1 MHVIVDHSMHD
12 ERSSS
17 NFANFNGIN
26 RNIQLRFCI
35 EYQAKVTYIYIYIQ
49 EYQKK
54 SVAFSQRVVGGRCWR
69 YGFGR
74 IPKYYVINIYLQNFL
89 FKRSS
94 KINRQNIQIGGAS
107 FAGCQWSHSINITYQ
122 ENISKN
128 LSKNTTFMCLDVQLV
143 ETTCN
148 VFLAIP
154 QLFNDLRDTLLWKTL
169 TPNATCSRQSH
180 RYSMIS
186 EI

>member
-1 MHVIVDHSMHD
+1 MHVIVDHSMHG

-26 RNIQLRFCI
+26 RNIQLHFCI
-35 EYQAKVTYIYIYIQ
+35 EYQAKVTYIQ

-74 IPKYYVINIYLQNFL
+74 IPKYYVINIYLQIFL

-122 ENISKN
+122 ENISKT
-128 LSKNTTFMCLDVQLV
+128 LARIRFSCVWMCNQQKPHAM
-143 ETTCN
+143 
-148 VFLAIP
+148 FSQP
-154 QLFNDLRDTLLWKTL
+154 
-169 TPNATCSRQSH
+169 SH
-180 RYSMIS
+180 SYSMI
-186 EI
+186 